1 MEIIY
6 DFSGREP
13 EDKKGVLFN
22 LKVKFNLNIGKIGE

>member
-13 EDKKGVLFN
+13 EDKKAVLFN
-22 LKVKFNLNIGKIGE
+22 LKVYFSLIIGKIRK